1 MAQGK
6 VTDFFSARKR
16 STASNP
22 SKRRKIEITA
32 SEVDTSPFT
41 KTNIDPLKNIVQQ
54 PVSVDTRKENALSP
68 LQTRAGRKSK
78 GVKLVTPRSTTRS
91 RKAVK
96 TDPKQKL
103 IPDILANSPALTSDK
118 GVTQIVETVTS
129 SWDEHDG
136 PACTPKKTV
145 DTDNLTT
152 KGRKRNRRVAA
163 AQTKDDSTPEK
174 RQPELA
180 KSPEDVKARKRLLLK
195 VSSAQKVNK
204 ICLHTAIKA
213 N

>member
-41 KTNIDPLKNIVQQ
+41 KSNIDPLKNIVQQ
-54 PVSVDTRKENALSP
+54 PVDTRKENAFSP

-91 RKAVK
+91 RKVVK

-118 GVTQIVETVTS
+118 GVTQIVEKVTS

-136 PACTPKKTV
+136 PACTPQKTV
-145 DTDNLTT
+145 DTDNITT
-152 KGRKRNRRVAA
+152 KGRKRNRGVAA

-180 KSPEDVKARKRLLLK
+180 KSPEDVKARKKLLLK
-195 VSSAQKVNK
+195 ASSIQKVNNE
-204 ICLHTAIKA
+204 IWLHTAIKA